1 MKRHRCDASTT
12 LVRRGFV
19 LLTVL
24 VLLTFAVFI
33 LARFSQQSI
42 KLVSQAIRR
51 EREVQSRWAT
61 WSIANATLP
70 RAPQYLRATESSDA
84 RRVSQSTSVSVRLGD
99 QAYQIHFNDLDTAI
113 NLNAVAREAG
123 AAGVRRAVNFGNGK
137 LAARRLPK
145 RLLSADRGQILDS
158 WGQVFELQHLSQRSG
173 GASVLGNLQQYI
185 TCWGSGQLSLQ
196 TASDENLKQF
206 GTAIGRGG
214 LYDRV
219 VRERRKAS
227 GVNLRDLIEEV
238 ATSPADE
245 QLLNRTLRQNSAA
258 WSVLVTAETGSSAL
272 LCILE
277 SGFGNFAD
285 RRSTFSFE

>member
-1 MKRHRCDASTT
+1 MKRHRCDSSAT
-12 LVRRGFV
+12 LARRGFV

-42 KLVSQAIRR
+42 KLASQAIRR
-51 EREVQSRWAT
+51 EREVQNRWAT
-61 WSIANATLP
+61 WSIANASLS
-70 RAPQYLRATESSDA
+70 RASQILRSVESTDA
-84 RRVSQSTSVSVRLGD
+84 GLAQSTSVSVRLGGHTFLA
-99 QAYQIHFNDLDTAI
+99 QFNDLDAAI
-113 NLNAVAREAG
+113 NLTAVARESG
-123 AAGVRRAVNFGNGK
+123 ATGVRRAVNFGNGK

-196 TASDENLKQF
+196 SASDENLKQF

-214 LYDRV
+214 FYNRV
-219 VRERRKAS
+219 ARERRKAS

-258 WSVLVTAETGSSAL
+258 WSVLVTSDTGGPAL